1 MSTTDSANP
10 GQPSTESNC
19 RLAVY
24 GTLAP
29 GRSNYHQLNGLSGR
43 WFEGTVRGHK
53 YEDAGLG
60 YPGLI
65 LDIEGP
71 RVDILVFE
79 SSDLPEH
86 WARLDTFEGSD
97 YRRTITAVS
106 TGDGTLSANIY
117 ELVAD

>member
-10 GQPSTESNC
+10 EQLSRESMC
-19 RLAVY
+19 LLAVY

-29 GRSNYHQLNGLSGR
+29 GRSNHDQLNGLSGR
-43 WFEGTVRGHK
+43 WFEGTVHGQK

-60 YPGLI
+60 YPGLV
-65 LDIEGP
+65 LDDEGP
-71 RVDILVFE
+71 KVDILVFE

-97 YRRTITAVS
+97 YRRTVTAVS
-106 TGDGTLSANIY
+106 TDDGTLSASIY
-117 ELVAD
+117 ELVVD